1 MDVHSLYSARQLARK
16 RGEKPLDAVIRV
28 AKEEEKADQP
38 VNVEAEAKTKAKAK
52 AKAKAKQ
59 NAQAVMEATLAAAA
73 AAAMRKKSAPR
84 RKKQQ
89 GDLGVGDGGDGQGQS
104 DAARYTDP
112 ALFLSEVKMFE
123 GKATDGRR
131 FPHDGD
137 QSLMRRAEGDHMRT
151 TFLHSRL
158 RAGREARYNLD
169 LRLLR
174 DCERRWIE
182 GRGKQSDGEKMRLG
196 RVGQVSEWRK
206 SGFLHQRGRI
216 MTWHWKRSYWVV
228 HNGLLW
234 GFDAP
239 DLAAHV
245 KVVLPILG
253 AKLVKTAPSSRV
265 HPYSFTVTI
274 NPHFMSDQLL
284 GTTELVCTC
293 TPCAHHVHMPT
304 LLATACATHGCGK
317 DRTPCSDGAPRAD
330 LEP

>member
-1 MDVHSLYSARQLARK
+1 
-16 RGEKPLDAVIRV
+16 
-28 AKEEEKADQP
+28 
-38 VNVEAEAKTKAKAK
+38 
-52 AKAKAKQ
+52 
-59 NAQAVMEATLAAAA
+59 
-73 AAAMRKKSAPR
+73 
-84 RKKQQ
+84 
-89 GDLGVGDGGDGQGQS
+89 
-104 DAARYTDP
+104 
-112 ALFLSEVKMFE
+112 
-123 GKATDGRR
+123 
-131 FPHDGD
+131 
-137 QSLMRRAEGDHMRT
+137 
-151 TFLHSRL
+151 
-158 RAGREARYNLD
+158 
-169 LRLLR
+169 
-174 DCERRWIE
+174 
-182 GRGKQSDGEKMRLG
+182 MRLG

-284 GTTELVCTC
+284 GTTELVCMC

-317 DRTPCSDGAPRAD
+317 DRTPCSDGAPRAR
-330 LEP
+330 P

>member
-1 MDVHSLYSARQLARK
+1 MHPARARPRVRALA
-16 RGEKPLDAVIRV
+16 
-28 AKEEEKADQP
+28 
-38 VNVEAEAKTKAKAK
+38 
-52 AKAKAKQ
+52 
-59 NAQAVMEATLAAAA
+59 LAAAA
-73 AAAMRKKSAPR
+73 AEAMRKKVAPR

-174 DCERRWIE
+174 DCERRWVE

-196 RVGQVSEWRK
+196 RVGQ
-206 SGFLHQRGRI
+206 G
-216 MTWHWKRSYWVV
+216 
-228 HNGLLW
+228 
-234 GFDAP
+234 
-239 DLAAHV
+239 
-245 KVVLPILG
+245 
-253 AKLVKTAPSSRV
+253 
-265 HPYSFTVTI
+265 
-274 NPHFMSDQLL
+274 
-284 GTTELVCTC
+284 
-293 TPCAHHVHMPT
+293 
-304 LLATACATHGCGK
+304 
-317 DRTPCSDGAPRAD
+317 
-330 LEP
+330 